1 MTRLGPGSRVL
12 IGTCAY
18 VFVAASVV
26 GGAFSA
32 TMALTSAENA
42 SAGARLPAGK
52 IGPKI
57 GPGYARMPPADFG
70 KPEKVAYS
78 TSYYPHAEPRG
89 PRTNEPAPSGIAA
102 LVTAPAPSMVIARAE
117 QSTYRR
123 PDIHRIY

>member
-42 SAGARLPAGK
+42 SADARLPTG
-52 IGPKI
+52 KI
-57 GPGYARMPPADFG
+57 GPGYARMPPADLG

-78 TSYYPHAEPRG
+78 TPYYPYAERA
-89 PRTNEPAPSGIAA
+89 PRTNEPAPSVIAG
-102 LVTAPAPSMVIARAE
+102 LVTASVPPMVIARAE
-117 QSTYRR
+117 QSSYRR
-123 PDIHRIY
+123 PDIHRVY

>member
-12 IGTCAY
+12 IGICAY

-52 IGPKI
+52 IGP
-57 GPGYARMPPADFG
+57 GYARMPPADFG

-78 TSYYPHAEPRG
+78 TPYYPHAEPRG
-89 PRTNEPAPSGIAA
+89 PRTNEPAPSVIAA
-102 LVTAPAPSMVIARAE
+102 LVTAPAPPMVIARAE

-123 PDIHRIY
+123 PDIHRVY